1 MVDES
6 IAAYRVTLTDH
17 VVRLLRQRMIN
28 FMPGY
33 RPGDR
38 LNAQNIADELGISKT
53 PVTTAI
59 RLLAAENLVIVR
71 PRSGTF
77 VWEATDEQLYEVFQ
91 VVAQLEA
98 ANVRLV
104 SGKFPATCLRRME
117 RVIDTAERSYR
128 AGDLEAYLKADAQFH
143 HLIGSVAGNKMLRD
157 LHLTAH
163 NQLFLAAALK
173 SRTPGDA
180 DVAVQGHRQLLDIFC
195 QGDLMHS
202 QEAAE
207 AHWEESWERYLRA
220 KGNGWKGLVSTGGA
234 NGRGGYDPCVGK
246 AAPPGS
252 IGVTARWSGQGAL
265 RPFGDGSNGSPSGL
279 DGSGSQLLP

>member
-1 MVDES
+1 VLDES
-6 IAAYRVTLTDH
+6 IAAYRITLTDH

-33 RPGDR
+33 RPGER
-38 LNAQNIADELGISKT
+38 LNAQAIADELGISKT

-77 VWEATDEQLYEVFQ
+77 VWEATDEELYEVFQ

-98 ANVRLV
+98 ANMRLV
-104 SGKFPATCLRRME
+104 LGKFPSTCLRRME
-117 RVIDTAERSYR
+117 RVIEAAERSHR

-143 HLIGSVAGNKMLRD
+143 HIIGSIAGNKMLHE

-180 DVAVQGHRQLLDIFC
+180 DVAVQGHRELLGIFR
-195 QGDLMHS
+195 QGDLSLS

-220 KGNGWKGLVSTGGA
+220 RGNGWKSLVA
-234 NGRGGYDPCVGK
+234 APAAAGRGGYDPCAGQ

-252 IGVTARWSGQGAL
+252 MGVTAKWNVQGGL
-265 RPFGDGSNGSPSGL
+265 RPVGDGSNGSNGLGDPS
-279 DGSGSQLLP
+279 SQILSQ